1 MNHGGTKMLSQSP
14 EYNRLLI
21 ASKLPEAAFNKLV
34 WEDLKERNLSVLNE
48 KSILASA
55 RRIANQLG

>member
-1 MNHGGTKMLSQSP
+1 MLSQSP